1 MSTHNPSPIM
11 VLLSF
16 SKKIY
21 YLGFIGFEESD
32 LRSKSIIK
40 LQKNQVFSKYGYFLT
55 FYVVK

>member
-1 MSTHNPSPIM
+1 M

-16 SKKIY
+16 SKKNITI
-21 YLGFIGFEESD
+21 GFIGFEESD